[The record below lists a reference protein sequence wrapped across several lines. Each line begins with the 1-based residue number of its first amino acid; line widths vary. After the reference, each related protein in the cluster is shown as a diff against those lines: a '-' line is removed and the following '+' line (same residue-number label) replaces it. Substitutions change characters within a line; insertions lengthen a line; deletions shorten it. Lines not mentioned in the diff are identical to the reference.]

1 MSEVKRFQLIRF
13 SYLND
18 YMEECRAYVI
28 CELYSLDYIIDD
40 KNFFQRF
47 EDRSRVDRSIE
58 MKSSV
63 EIEFD
68 ESDFE
73 TIKRLYETNEKGR
86 KSRGVYYREQH
97 YGGAEEGGWYYHTLE
112 LQYYLEDEE
121 ETPKLVEEGTDAYG
135 EGYVI
140 WADFYIRE
148 NENLEKKFYC

>member
-1 MSEVKRFQLIRF
+1 MSEAKRFQLIRF

-18 YMEECRAYVI
+18 YMEECRAYVV
-28 CELYSLDYIIDD
+28 CELYSSDYIIDD
-40 KNFFQRF
+40 KNFFQGF
-47 EDRSRVDRSIE
+47 EDRSSVDKSIK

-86 KSRGVYYREQH
+86 KSLGVYYREQQ

-112 LQYYLEDEE
+112 LQFYLSDEE
-121 ETPKLVEEGTDAYG
+121 ATPKEVEEGTDCYG
-135 EGYVI
+135 EGYVLH
-140 WADFYIRE
+140 ADFYKGE
-148 NENLEKKFYC
+148 NENLEKQFYC

>member
-1 MSEVKRFQLIRF
+1 MERPKVVFGNSKNRVTGYLTNEAIYYFELEGKVWPSVDHYVHARRFKGTQYEERIRQA
-13 SYLND
+13 SSPW
-18 YMEECRAYVI
+18 
-28 CELYSLDYIIDD
+28 ELRHLA
-40 KNFFQRF
+40 
-47 EDRSRVDRSIE
+47 RSTTRI
-58 MKSSV
+58 
-63 EIEFD
+63 
-68 ESDFE
+68 
-73 TIKRLYETNEKGR
+73 ETNEKGR

-121 ETPKLVEEGTDAYG
+121 ETPKVVEEGTDAYG